1 MRVALDTPERGELPR
16 HGPARRRGV
25 LGRARVVRLPDGLD
39 GDVHA
44 GADVPRAVDLGGG
57 SPAEDAAELVPAL
70 QDLRVDF
77 G

>member
-1 MRVALDTPERGELPR
+1 VALDGPKRRELPL

-39 GDVHA
+39 GDVDA
-44 GADVPRAVDLGGG
+44 GADVPRAVDLGGA